1 MGSSEYSTSNSNS
14 LQASSVSS
22 SGVIEIVMSLFYNK
36 MNQGWTDLIKDK
48 LRKEMNKNPNLKE
61 QIESKFKISFD
72 EFALALGDEQLFKEI
87 FLLPQYQ
94 PDKILK
100 EIDEELKQVKEFE
113 DMGCPLTENEIKET
127 IKRINGRKAKLSEHK
142 FELILTECQ
151 ASDNKNILFRNIVNN
166 VYEFG
171 ALHSALSLDGTI
183 IEWGR
188 GPCGDSLI
196 VPTMDIN
203 RFLFAFEVKAR
214 EDEGFFAMLGNKIK
228 DATTYVLNLFS
239 GGAFGRWSVGR
250 ANEQKLD
257 KIAKI
262 CVMFNRSR
270 FYNPLSLNCQHFVKQ
285 ILKAID
291 SDFSSDGEF
300 RNIIDKLDKEG
311 RVDFIFQGREF
322 KTRKE
327 LDDYVKSINFNSLC
341 RNDKKLLICY
351 KNTFDVYLLNDK
363 NNERYKTTDEA
374 RKYWNEL
381 IRKENFNN

>member
-14 LQASSVSS
+14 LQASSISS
-22 SGVIEIVMSLFYNK
+22 SGIIEIVMSLFFNK
-36 MNQGWTDLIKDK
+36 MNQGWTDSIKDK
-48 LRKEMNKNPNLKE
+48 LIKEMRKNPNLKE
-61 QIESKFKISFD
+61 QIESKFKITFD
-72 EFALALGDEQLFKEI
+72 QFALALGDEQLFKEI

-196 VPTMDIN
+196 VPTMDMN

-270 FYNPLSLNCQHFVKQ
+270 FYNPLTLNCQHFVKQ

-341 RNDKKLLICY
+341 SNDKKLLICY

-374 RKYWNEL
+374 RNYWNEL

>member
-14 LQASSVSS
+14 LQASSISS
-22 SGVIEIVMSLFYNK
+22 SGIIEIVMSLFFNK
-36 MNQGWTDLIKDK
+36 MNQGWTDSIKDK
-48 LRKEMNKNPNLKE
+48 LIKEMRKNPNLKE
-61 QIESKFKISFD
+61 QIESKFKITFD
-72 EFALALGDEQLFKEI
+72 QFALALGDEQLFKEI

-196 VPTMDIN
+196 VPTMDMN

-270 FYNPLSLNCQHFVKQ
+270 FYNPLTLNCQHFVKQ
-285 ILKAID
+285 ILKVID

-341 RNDKKLLICY
+341 SNDKKLLICY

-374 RKYWNEL
+374 RNYWNEL

>member
-14 LQASSVSS
+14 LQASSISS
-22 SGVIEIVMSLFYNK
+22 SGIIEIVMSLFFNK
-36 MNQGWTDLIKDK
+36 MNQGWTDSIKDK
-48 LRKEMNKNPNLKE
+48 LIKEMRKNPNLKE
-61 QIESKFKISFD
+61 QIESKFKITFD
-72 EFALALGDEQLFKEI
+72 QFALALGDEQLFKEI

-196 VPTMDIN
+196 VPTMDMN

-270 FYNPLSLNCQHFVKQ
+270 FYNPLTLNCQHFVKQ

-341 RNDKKLLICY
+341 SNDKKLLICY
-351 KNTFDVYLLNDK
+351 KNTFDVYLLNDI

-374 RKYWNEL
+374 RNYWNEL

>member
-1 MGSSEYSTSNSNS
+1 MGSSEYSTSTSNS
-14 LQASSVSS
+14 YQASFNS
-22 SGVIEIVMSLFYNK
+22 SGVIEIAMSLFYNK
-36 MNQGWTDLIKDK
+36 MDQGWTDFIKDK
-48 LRKEMNKNPNLKE
+48 LRKEINKNPDLE
-61 QIESKFKISFD
+61 AQIEKKFQIPFD
-72 EFALALGDEQLFKEI
+72 KFALALGDEELFKEI
-87 FLLPQYQ
+87 FLLPRYK
-94 PDKILK
+94 PDLILE
-100 EIDEELKQVKEFE
+100 EIDEELKQVKDFE
-113 DMGCPLTENEIKET
+113 EMGCPLTENEVKET
-127 IKRINGRKAKLSEHK
+127 IKRINDRKTKLSEHK

-188 GPCGDSLI
+188 GPCGDSLV
-196 VPTMDIN
+196 VPAMDMN

-214 EDEGFFAMLGNKIK
+214 EDKGFFAMLSNKIK
-228 DATTYVLNLFS
+228 NAAKYVLDLFS

-250 ANEQKLD
+250 ANEKKLD

-285 ILKAID
+285 ILKAIE

-300 RNIIDKLDKEG
+300 RNIIDRLDKEG
-311 RVDFIFQGREF
+311 KVDFIFKGREF

-327 LDDYVKSINFNSLC
+327 LDDYVKSINFDSLC

-351 KNTFDVYLLNDK
+351 KNTFDVYLLNDQ

-381 IRKENFNN
+381 IRKENFND

>member
-1 MGSSEYSTSNSNS
+1 MGSSEYSTSTSNS
-14 LQASSVSS
+14 YQASFYS

-36 MNQGWTDLIKDK
+36 MNQGWTDSIKDK
-48 LRKEMNKNPNLKE
+48 LRKEINKNPNLE
-61 QIESKFKISFD
+61 RQIEEKFKIPFD
-72 EFALALGDEQLFKEI
+72 KFALALGDEQLFKEI
-87 FLLPQYQ
+87 FLLPRYK
-94 PDKILK
+94 PNLILN
-100 EIDEELKQVKEFE
+100 EISEELKQVKEFE

-127 IKRINGRKAKLSEHK
+127 IKRINDRKTKLSEHK

-188 GPCGDSLI
+188 GPCGDSLV

-203 RFLFAFEVKAR
+203 RFLFAFEVKTR

-228 DATTYVLNLFS
+228 EASKYVLDFFS

-250 ANEQKLD
+250 ANEKKLD

-285 ILKAID
+285 ILKAIE

-300 RNIIDKLDKEG
+300 RNIIDRLDKEG
-311 RVDFIFQGREF
+311 KVDFIFKGREF

-327 LDDYVKSINFNSLC
+327 LDDYVKSINFDSLY

-351 KNTFDVYLLNDK
+351 KNTFDVYLLNDQ

-381 IRKENFNN
+381 IRKENFND